1 MLFIILKIA
10 KNEQKFV
17 ENGIKLAKIDKK
29 AKFAIMTLSN
39 KYKIVILLPKFSKS
53 MILVI
58 NTLTLG
64 WCTYL
69 DYFSL

>member
-1 MLFIILKIA
+1 
-10 KNEQKFV
+10 
-17 ENGIKLAKIDKK
+17 
-29 AKFAIMTLSN
+29 
-39 KYKIVILLPKFSKS
+39 LLPKFSKS

-69 DYFSL
+69 DYFSLW